1 MNPLL
6 FPIKMFGWVAAG
18 VALGV
23 GWKLG
28 SYLLNAA
35 MADENVKRFMRDFTC
50 QAEGGG
56 EGGEPLWARK
66 FEKFSDD

>member
-6 FPIKMFGWVAAG
+6 FPIKMFGWAAAG

-50 QAEGGG
+50 QAEGRG

-66 FEKFSDD
+66 FEKFSDV